1 MLTSD
6 ELLPIVRGVVRPG
19 IAVTSQHSSMLM
31 QMLDKDGNGTITIDE
46 FLEGAK
52 KFNWNSDILSD
63 LVANSNKS
71 QSQGASSPMVSSGN
85 DIEIPFS
92 EIAFGDRI
100 GEGTFGL
107 VYKATWRGSPVAV
120 KMLKMQNIT
129 EHALQEFRKELQI
142 LARLRHPN
150 IVLLMGASTNPPN
163 LTFVTE
169 FLAGGSLF
177 DVLQAKKLTIDNYLF
192 KRMAREIAQG
202 MNYLH
207 LSNIIHRDLKSLNI
221 LLDHNNTVKI
231 CDFGLSKMKKDSDVM
246 TKKIGTPIWMAPELI
261 RGEDYNEKVDVYA
274 YGVILW
280 EMATGKLPYADM
292 DSIQI
297 AVAVSSKGLR
307 PPIPDTWPPFIRELA
322 QQCWHEN
329 QAVRPSFQ
337 QILDRLN
344 MWV

>member
-1 MLTSD
+1 MLTAN
-6 ELLPIVRGVVRPG
+6 ELIPIVRGVVRPG
-19 IAVTSQHSSMLM
+19 IPVTAQHSAMLM
-31 QMLDKDGNGTITIDE
+31 KMLDKDGNGTVTIDE

-52 KFNWNSDILSD
+52 KFNWNAEVLSD
-63 LVANSNKS
+63 LVAKS
-71 QSQGASSPMVSSGN
+71 SQRPIGASSGDLSH
-85 DIEIPFS
+85 DIEIPFN
-92 EIAFGDRI
+92 EIMFGDRI

-107 VYKATWRGSPVAV
+107 VFKAHWRGSPVAV

-142 LARLRHPN
+142 LTRLRHPN
-150 IVLLMGASTNPPN
+150 IVLLMGASTIPPN

-169 FLAGGSLF
+169 FLSGGSLF
-177 DVLQAKKLTIDNYLF
+177 DQLQAKKLTVDPFMF

-207 LSNIIHRDLKSLNI
+207 LSGIIHRDLKSLNI

-231 CDFGLSKMKKDSDVM
+231 CDFGLSKMRASEADVM

-274 YGVILW
+274 FGIILW
-280 EMATGKLPYADM
+280 ELGTGELPYPKM

-297 AVAVSSKGLR
+297 AVAVSSKGMR
-307 PPIPDTWPPFIRELA
+307 PPIPDKWPPFLRELA
-322 QQCWHEN
+322 QACWHDDHK
-329 QAVRPSFQ
+329 VRPTFQ
-337 QILDRLN
+337 QILDKLN
-344 MWV
+344 QW

>member
-1 MLTSD
+1 
-6 ELLPIVRGVVRPG
+6 VKGVVRPG
-19 IAVTSQHSSMLM
+19 IAVTSQHSHMLM

-52 KFNWNSDILSD
+52 KFNWNADLLSD
-63 LVANSNKS
+63 LV
-71 QSQGASSPMVSSGN
+71 SSSAKPQHQAAPAAAAVVN
-85 DIEIPFS
+85 DIEIPFA
-92 EIAFGDRI
+92 ELKFGDRI

-120 KMLKMQNIT
+120 KMLKMQSIT
-129 EHALQEFRKELQI
+129 DHALQEFRKELQI
-142 LARLRHPN
+142 LTRLRHPN

-177 DVLQAKKLTIDNYLF
+177 DILQAKKLTIDAYLF
-192 KRMAREIAQG
+192 KRMSREIAQG

-207 LSNIIHRDLKSLNI
+207 LSGIIHRDLKSLNI

-231 CDFGLSKMKKDSDVM
+231 CDFGLSKMKTDSDVM

-261 RGEDYNEKVDVYA
+261 RGEEYSEKVDIYA
-274 YGVILW
+274 YGIMLW
-280 EMATGKLPYADM
+280 EMGTGELPYANM

-307 PPIPDTWPPFIRELA
+307 PPVPDKWPPFLKELA

-329 QAVRPSFQ
+329 HSARPTFQ
-337 QILDRLN
+337 QILDKLN
-344 MWV
+344 QWV